1 MQAGIGRF
9 CINKKNYFIEMKIE
23 RIELRQIFLP
33 YKKPFETSGWVED
46 GNYAVIAKIYSEG
59 LTGWGESPAGKEPW
73 YNEETTDT
81 AWSIQ
86 KDFLV
91 PILLDKDISHP
102 EQVDDLFN
110 PVRGNK
116 IAKTALEFAVWDLA
130 ARQAGMSLSAYLG
143 GDKKIIPVGVSIGIQ
158 KNLYS
163 VLDAVEGYLKEG
175 YQRIKIKIKPGYD
188 IAPVKAIRK
197 NFPHILF
204 QVDANSI
211 YTLADAEHLKEL
223 DEFDLLLIEQPLA
236 HDDIFEHSKLQKEL
250 RTAVCLDESI
260 TSPAHAAF
268 ALEIDACRVINI
280 KPSRVGGLTAARK
293 IHDLCYNKSV
303 PVWCGG
309 MLETGIGRTFN
320 AALASLKGFVYPG
333 DISANDRYF
342 DRDIVLNPFKLNY
355 DGTLNVPDQPGCG
368 AIVDEDF
375 LESVT
380 RRKYETSAKGIF
392 Q

>member
-1 MQAGIGRF
+1 
-9 CINKKNYFIEMKIE
+9 MKIE

-33 YKKPFETSGWVED
+33 YKAPFETSGWVED
-46 GNYAVIAKIYSEG
+46 GNYAVIAKVYSEG
-59 LTGWGESPAGKEPW
+59 LIGWGESPAGKEPW

-91 PILLDKDISHP
+91 PLLLSKEIQRP
-102 EQVDDLFN
+102 EEAALLFN

-130 ARQAGMSLSAYLG
+130 AKTAGKSISDFLG
-143 GDKKIIPVGVSIGIQ
+143 GDRKRVPVGVSIGIQ
-158 KNLYS
+158 KNISSL
-163 VLDAVEGYLKEG
+163 LGLVEEYLKEG
-175 YQRIKIKIKPGYD
+175 YQRIKIKIKPGND
-188 IAPVKAIRK
+188 IRPVQAIRQS
-197 NFPHILF
+197 FPGILF

-211 YTLADAEHLKEL
+211 YTLDDAEHLKEL
-223 DEFDLLLIEQPLA
+223 DEYNLLLIEQPLA
-236 HDDIFEHSKLQKEL
+236 NDDIFEHSKLQKKL
-250 RTAVCLDESI
+250 KTPLCLDESI
-260 TSPAHAAF
+260 TSPAQAAF

-280 KPSRVGGLTAARK
+280 KPSRVGGLTEARK
-293 IHDLCYNKSV
+293 IHDLCMAKSV

-320 AALASLKGFVYPG
+320 AALASLPGFTLPG

-342 DRDIVLNPFKLNY
+342 ERDIVLNPFKLNY
-355 DGTLNVPDQPGCG
+355 DGTLDVPELPGCG

-375 LESVT
+375 LET
-380 RRKYETSAKGIF
+380 ITLRKYSTSEKGIY

>member
-1 MQAGIGRF
+1 
-9 CINKKNYFIEMKIE
+9 MKIE

-46 GNYAVIAKIYSEG
+46 GNYGIIAKIYSEG
-59 LTGWGESPAGKEPW
+59 LIGWGESPAGKEPW

-86 KDFLV
+86 KDFLL
-91 PILLDKDISHP
+91 PLLLDKEISHP
-102 EQVDDLFN
+102 EQVDLLFQ

-130 ARQAGMSLSAYLG
+130 AKKAGISLSSFIG
-143 GDKKIIPVGVSIGIQ
+143 GHRKIIPVGVSIGIQ

-163 VLDAVEGYLKEG
+163 LLNAVEGYLKEG

-188 IAPVKAIRK
+188 IHPLQALRK
-197 NFPHILF
+197 SFPDIIL

-211 YTLADAEHLKEL
+211 YTLKDTEHLKEL

-236 HDDIFEHSKLQKEL
+236 HDDIYEHSKLQKIL
-250 RTAVCLDESI
+250 KTAVCLDESI
-260 TSPAHAAF
+260 TSPAHASF
-268 ALEIDACRVINI
+268 ALEIEACRVINI
-280 KPSRVGGLTAARK
+280 KPSRVGGLTAAQR
-293 IHDLCYNKSV
+293 IHDICFDKSV

-309 MLETGIGRTFN
+309 MLETGIGRTVN
-320 AALASLKGFVYPG
+320 AALASLPGFVLPG

-342 DRDIVLNPFKLNY
+342 ERDIVLNPFKLNN
-355 DGTLNVPDQPGCG
+355 DGTLNVPELPGCG
-368 AIVDEDF
+368 AIVDEDY
-375 LESVT
+375 LETVT
-380 RRKYETSAKGIF
+380 LQKYETSAKGIF
-392 Q
+392 H